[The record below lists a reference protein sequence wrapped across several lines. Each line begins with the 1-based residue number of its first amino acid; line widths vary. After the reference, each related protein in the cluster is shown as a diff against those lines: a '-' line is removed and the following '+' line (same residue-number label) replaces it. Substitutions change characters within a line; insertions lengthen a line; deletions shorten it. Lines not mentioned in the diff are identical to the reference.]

1 MIPPYHVYNAKL
13 EGNKIIISI
22 GFFALLSMLFD
33 YYEYKNNLKP
43 NYLKVFDMLSGSV
56 TPISIGF
63 TEEADILKMIKKFCF
78 LLKSCESITKHSI
91 PIASIL
97 TCCYAFSR
105 YNNFWQYIYLYIT
118 HTIHWTAVGY
128 FIYAFIIWQIFYFYT
143 FCYYIRIKL
152 RSNASMVF
160 WKLISNYGKSEINIK
175 IILKNFDSIFAQIN
189 ESNTNRWSNF
199 IFAVWLTFGL
209 T

>member
-1 MIPPYHVYNAKL
+1 
-13 EGNKIIISI
+13 
-22 GFFALLSMLFD
+22 
-33 YYEYKNNLKP
+33 
-43 NYLKVFDMLSGSV
+43 
-56 TPISIGF
+56 
-63 TEEADILKMIKKFCF
+63 
-78 LLKSCESITKHSI
+78 
-91 PIASIL
+91 
-97 TCCYAFSR
+97 
-105 YNNFWQYIYLYIT
+105 
-118 HTIHWTAVGY
+118 
-128 FIYAFIIWQIFYFYT
+128 
-143 FCYYIRIKL
+143 L

>member
-1 MIPPYHVYNAKL
+1 
-13 EGNKIIISI
+13 
-22 GFFALLSMLFD
+22 
-33 YYEYKNNLKP
+33 
-43 NYLKVFDMLSGSV
+43 MLSGSV

-63 TEEADILKMIKKFCF
+63 TEEADILKMIKNFCF
-78 LLKSCESITKHSI
+78 LLKSWESITKHSI

-97 TCCYAFSR
+97 ACCYAFSR

-175 IILKNFDSIFAQIN
+175 IILKNFDSMNQILIVGQ
-189 ESNTNRWSNF
+189 T
-199 IFAVWLTFGL
+199 LYLLFG
-209 T
+209 